1 MTWDSHERMGRDS
14 SACTELVCCTPGRAS
29 AAVHEPGSGAVRC
42 TTQVSVPS
50 GPSEGFDMR
59 EQGADIGRG
68 TALQLGQE
76 ATHTLL

>member
-1 MTWDSHERMGRDS
+1 M
-14 SACTELVCCTPGRAS
+14 
-29 AAVHEPGSGAVRC
+29 
-42 TTQVSVPS
+42 QVSVPS
-50 GPSEGFDMR
+50 GLSEGFDTW